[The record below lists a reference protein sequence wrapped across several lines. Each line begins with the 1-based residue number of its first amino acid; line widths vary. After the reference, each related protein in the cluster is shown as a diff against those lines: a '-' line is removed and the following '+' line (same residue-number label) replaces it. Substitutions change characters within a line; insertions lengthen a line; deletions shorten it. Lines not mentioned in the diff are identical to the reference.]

1 MNRQVS
7 VPCAYDWR
15 FWNYDCQGVQE
26 FRQPVAGRTGI
37 SIYCAYLPEALNPS
51 ADVQEAPADSSS
63 RKTFSKVQRHASA
76 YAQVALVVVDAVVE
90 CGHEIVGFDKADGE
104 AAAGVQ
110 VEASAEVRGKGRAGA
125 GGRGA
130 VRPGDSTSV
139 CSVVGAQLIR
149 GFFKLHD
156 EAGSASARISQR
168 G

>member
-1 MNRQVS
+1 MI
-7 VPCAYDWR
+7 
-15 FWNYDCQGVQE
+15 
-26 FRQPVAGRTGI
+26 GI
-37 SIYCAYLPEALNPS
+37 SIHGAYLLEVQSPS
-51 ADVQEAPADSSS
+51 VDFQLAIADSSS
-63 RKTFSKVQRHASA
+63 RKTLSSKVQSHANA
-76 YAQVALVVVDAVVE
+76 DAEIVLVVVDAVVE
-90 CGHEIVGFDKADGE
+90 GGHQIVGFDKANGE